1 MRKIK
6 VVDAPMITGVPS
18 REEILQE
25 MELHNND
32 EVGIDNQWSYEDTE
46 YHLMLSDKYYY
57 GSQSSAQAEEETP
70 VDQFAPIQT
79 CKVWPMEEV
88 VPNEYGKCTKCK
100 SSLDK
105 HGECTGDEYSTWLA
119 VNGK

>member
-1 MRKIK
+1 MRKLK

-32 EVGIDNQWSYEDTE
+32 EVGIDNQWSYEDAE

-57 GSQSSAQAEEETP
+57 GSQSSAVETPPPHTEEDVPPLDEEE
-70 VDQFAPIQT
+70 
-79 CKVWPMEEV
+79 
-88 VPNEYGKCTKCK
+88 
-100 SSLDK
+100 
-105 HGECTGDEYSTWLA
+105 
-119 VNGK
+119 